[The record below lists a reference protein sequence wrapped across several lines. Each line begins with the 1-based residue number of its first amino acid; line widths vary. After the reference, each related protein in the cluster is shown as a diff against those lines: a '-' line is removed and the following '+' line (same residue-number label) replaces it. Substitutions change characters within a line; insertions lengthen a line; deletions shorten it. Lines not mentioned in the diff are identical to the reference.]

1 MKNKIIKSTYHWS
14 DENIHTPSISKDLK
28 KILSERNFSN
38 LEHLDIGCGNGFIT
52 KIINK
57 FFKKTTG
64 IDLSNEGIKL
74 AKRKS
79 KKFKNLNF
87 LNIGP
92 EILIKKQI
100 KYDVITAIEVI
111 EHQYD
116 PFKFMNDLEK
126 LSKKNGY
133 VLITT
138 PYHGYIKNLVLSLLG
153 LMDNH
158 FTVLWTHGHI
168 KFFSIKTLKKL
179 ISNYKFDI
187 EEISF
192 SGRFYPI
199 SSSMI
204 FLLRRK

>member
-1 MKNKIIKSTYHWS
+1 MKKKIINSTYHWS
-14 DENIHTPSISKDLK
+14 DENVHTPSISKDLK
-28 KILSERNFSN
+28 RILLEKNFNN

-64 IDLSNEGIKL
+64 IDLSKDGINL
-74 AKRKS
+74 AKKKS
-79 KKFKNLNF
+79 KTIKNLNF
-87 LNIGP
+87 FNIGP
-92 EILIKKQI
+92 EILIKK
-100 KYDVITAIEVI
+100 KVKFDVITAIEVI

-116 PFKFMNDLEK
+116 PFRFMSDIEK
-126 LSKKNGY
+126 LCKKKGY

-138 PYHGYIKNLVLSLLG
+138 PYHGYVKNLVLSLLG

-158 FTVLWTHGHI
+158 FTVLWPHGHI
-168 KFFSIKTLKKL
+168 KFFSIKTLRKL
-179 ISNYKFDI
+179 ISYYKFEI

-192 SGRFYPI
+192 SGRFYPL

-204 FLLRRK
+204 FLLKRK